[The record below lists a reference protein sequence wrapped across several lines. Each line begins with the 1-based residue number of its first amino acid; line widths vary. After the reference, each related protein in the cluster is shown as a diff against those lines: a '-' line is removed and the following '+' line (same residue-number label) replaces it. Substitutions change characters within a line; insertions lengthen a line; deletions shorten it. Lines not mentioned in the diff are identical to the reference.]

1 MLSCAPLVASVIL
14 GRESS
19 SGTQYGGLRQTK
31 APSFKEGLYIQ
42 IRTTERHD
50 GNNTLTLG
58 GHVLSGSSS
67 GPLRIPS
74 RYFQGL
80 AMPPVP
86 PKVFEVRSIVRS
98 NPTLSAKSF
107 KINNLQGFGGGYRL
121 LLSTLVFFFEMSDI
135 RFCTAREN
143 PDKV

>member
-67 GPLRIPS
+67 LISLKRATVYRNCRNRSVCGLRHYESLP
-74 RYFQGL
+74 F
-80 AMPPVP
+80 
-86 PKVFEVRSIVRS
+86 RSSEILPEFTS
-98 NPTLSAKSF
+98 EL
-107 KINNLQGFGGGYRL
+107 
-121 LLSTLVFFFEMSDI
+121 
-135 RFCTAREN
+135 
-143 PDKV
+143 